1 MCKVV
6 LACTNPSLNPYTD
19 PVSERPV
26 TILNGQDPELLVNNI
41 VAPFNSPATLNC
53 YALGWPLPAVTWWKE
68 DELIPLKNREFE
80 VSRDYS
86 LLIHSVKLHNLGV
99 YTCQAY
105 NGKGSAASWSV
116 TVKAPGPVYTTNTAD
131 VKYLKYVVNQ
141 EPIIS
146 TAPPTT
152 ATPYYPPPVESVRV
166 TQPQSTYWTETDHDV
181 IDPNAIYPQIPEAEG
196 HIPESVYIG
205 NVL

>member
-1 MCKVV
+1 M
-6 LACTNPSLNPYTD
+6 
-19 PVSERPV
+19 
-26 TILNGQDPELLVNNI
+26 NNI

-105 NGKGSAASWSV
+105 NGKGKAASWSV

-131 VKYLKYVVNQ
+131 VIYLKYVVNQ
-141 EPIIS
+141 EPITS
-146 TAPPTT
+146 TTPPTT
-152 ATPYYPPPVESVRV
+152 TNPYYPPPVDTYRV

-196 HIPESVYIG
+196 YVPVPDSVYIG